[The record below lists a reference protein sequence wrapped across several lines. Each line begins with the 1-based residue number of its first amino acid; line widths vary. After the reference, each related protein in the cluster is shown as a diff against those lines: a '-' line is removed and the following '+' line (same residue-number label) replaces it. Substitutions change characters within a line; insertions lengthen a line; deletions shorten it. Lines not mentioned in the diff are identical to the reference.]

1 MKRRQLFSLVP
12 AAGVMMG
19 AAQAD
24 TFPDRPVRIVSPS
37 GPGGITDVL
46 ARLLAE
52 GVQANLGGQRFL
64 VENKPGA
71 SGTIAAYAVAR
82 APADGHTLFIGL
94 LTTQVIQPYVREL
107 PYDAHTAFAP
117 VGVVSVSPL
126 VLAVNPS
133 LPVRSLQDFVNLS
146 RERKGSLNFS
156 IAATATLPHLLF
168 EMLVRETGLSG
179 QAIAYNDSAPS
190 LRAVISGEVAG
201 TFEGILIVRSQVA
214 AGTLRALAVTS
225 PSRHPS
231 LPDVPTMTELGFPSF
246 AVNAWSGL
254 FVPANTPVSRIGV
267 LNKTLNTV
275 AGTEEFRTRLA
286 DLGAEP
292 LPGSPEALT
301 TLIADEKRRWADI
314 LAKLAS
320 SMK

>member
-1 MKRRQLFSLVP
+1 MRRRHLFALAP
-12 AAGVMMG
+12 AAGLMIG
-19 AAQAD
+19 AARAD
-24 TFPDRPVRIVSPS
+24 TYPDRPVRIVSPS
-37 GPGGITDVL
+37 GPGGITDVV

-52 GVQANLGGQRFL
+52 GFQTKFGQRFL

-71 SGTIAAYAVAR
+71 SGTIAAHAAAR
-82 APADGHTLFIGL
+82 SPADGYTLFVGL
-94 LTTQVIQPYVREL
+94 LTTQVIQPAVREL

-117 VGVVSVSPL
+117 VGVISVSPL

-133 LPVRSLQDFVNLS
+133 LPVRSVQDLVSLS
-146 RERKGSLNFS
+146 REKKGALNFS

-179 QAIAYNDSAPS
+179 QAVAYNDSAPS

-225 PSRHPS
+225 PSRHPT
-231 LPDVPTMTELGFPSF
+231 LPDVPTMAELGFPNFTVS
-246 AVNAWSGL
+246 AWSGL
-254 FVPANTPVSRIGV
+254 FAPANTPASRIGV
-267 LNKTLNTV
+267 LNKNLNTI
-275 AGTEEFRTRLA
+275 ADTEEFRSRLA
-286 DLGAEP
+286 DLGADP
-292 LPGSPEALT
+292 QPGSPEALA

-314 LAKLAS
+314 LAKMAS
-320 SMK
+320 SLK